1 MGIFR
6 YDIYKS
12 PNVGIFAKSN
22 DKIVILPYG
31 YAETKSKKLMEYLEV
46 EPIYASI
53 AGNRLIGP
61 MVALNNNGII
71 LPSIASDEEVIYLKQ
86 LTGLNVVRLESK
98 LTAIGNLISTNDH
111 GAIISPL
118 FKDEFNK
125 QIGDVLG
132 TDVHTMSIADF
143 NQTGSMIVS
152 TNVGGGIHPKASE
165 KEIEIVSSI
174 LKVEIEPLT
183 INGGIPYLSSGII
196 CNSKSLIVGTLT
208 SGPELIM
215 LTRAFKM

>member
-1 MGIFR
+1 LGIFR

-22 DKIVILPYG
+22 DKVIILPYG

-53 AGNRLIGP
+53 AGNRIIGP
-61 MVALNNNGII
+61 MVVLNNNGII
-71 LPSIASDEEVIYLKQ
+71 LPSIASDEEVTYLKQ
-86 LTGLNVVRLESK
+86 LTGLNVARLESK
-98 LTAIGNLISTNDH
+98 LTAIGNLISANDY

-118 FKDEFNK
+118 FKNEFNK
-125 QIGDVLG
+125 QIGDILG
-132 TDVHTMSIADF
+132 TDVQTMSIADF
-143 NQTGSMIVS
+143 NQTGSMLVS

-165 KEIEIVSSI
+165 KEIEIVSSV
-174 LKVEIEPLT
+174 LKVDIEPLT

-196 CNSKSLIVGTLT
+196 CNSKSLIAGTLT

-215 LTRAFKM
+215 LSRAFKM